1 MQSPMVAMNAN
12 LLPTDLTSEKAVRG
26 AYSELMVLQ
35 SAAGYYVGTK
45 FQEFDAHG
53 NVVWEEPGSRD
64 SGYFRTPEAA
74 AVELRQF
81 EGGDLS
87 EARFEP

>member
-1 MQSPMVAMNAN
+1 MQSPMIAMNAA
-12 LLPTDLTSEKAVRG
+12 LVPMDLVSPKAVRG
-26 AYSELMVLQ
+26 AYSDLMVLQ
-35 SAAGYYVGTK
+35 SAAGFYVGTK

-64 SGYFRTPEAA
+64 SGYYRTAEAA

>member
-1 MQSPMVAMNAN
+1 MVEMNPALVPMDLMSP
-12 LLPTDLTSEKAVRG
+12 KAVRG

-53 NVVWEEPGSRD
+53 TVVWEEPGSRD
-64 SGYFRTPEAA
+64 SGYHPTPESAA
-74 AVELRQF
+74 AELRYM
-81 EGGDLS
+81 EGGDLA
-87 EARFEP
+87 EARLEP